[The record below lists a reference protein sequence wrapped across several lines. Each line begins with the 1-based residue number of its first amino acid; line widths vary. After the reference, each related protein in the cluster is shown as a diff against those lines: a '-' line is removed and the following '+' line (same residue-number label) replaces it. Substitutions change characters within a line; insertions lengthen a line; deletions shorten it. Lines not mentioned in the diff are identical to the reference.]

1 MDFILQRYSNVL
13 TGNGSSQGI
22 LIDKEAVT
30 FHSHTIEDESRAIKV
45 MKETRIPAGFY
56 KLAILKL
63 ENDWTIRHRAK
74 YGDWFK
80 FPIEIT
86 NVPGFAGVLI
96 HVGYGE
102 QDTEGCVL
110 LVDTIGNN
118 SVDVGYIGS
127 RSMEA
132 VKRFYLKVYP
142 HLEAGGRANLEVRDE
157 IFLIR

>member
-1 MDFILQRYSNVL
+1 MDYILQRYSNVL
-13 TGNGSSQGI
+13 SGNGSSQGV
-22 LIDKEAVT
+22 LLDKETLA
-30 FHSHTIEDESRAIKV
+30 FHSHTIEDEGRTIKV
-45 MKETRIPAGFY
+45 PGETRIWAGFY

-63 ENDWTIRHRAK
+63 ENDWTLKHRAK

-86 NVPGFAGVLI
+86 NVPQFSGVLI

-110 LVDTIGNN
+110 LADTIGNN
-118 SVDVGYIGS
+118 SQDAGYIGS

-142 HLEAGGRANLEVRDE
+142 YLEQGGVANLEIRDE
-157 IFLIR
+157 TFLTR